1 MNNCPKCHQKLN
13 LPRKDTL
20 SGYDMYEYYCPNCKE
35 LFYEKGSMALWKALS
50 DDKSS
55 DSTFVQES
63 KTVKTKHEKDR
74 IYLDF
79 SLENIDK
86 SDYPFLVLD
95 YLLNLDLKTLKES
108 HIYLFHL
115 DVRMLSFQVDEKR
128 NGIEKLVVY
137 STFSENFETKYWDK
151 INTFEN
157 LKKLEI
163 HLNYPQ
169 QVFLPQK
176 STKHIK
182 IIDVHYNISV
192 YDYDYFDGEEME
204 KNLQTTFTDIQTKL
218 LVHLSYVGVDYSC

>member
-1 MNNCPKCHQKLN
+1 MNNCPKCHQKLE

-20 SGYDMYEYYCPNCKE
+20 SGYDMYEYYCHNCKE
-35 LFYEKGSMALWKALS
+35 FFYEKGSVALWKALS

-55 DSTFVQES
+55 DSTFIQDS
-63 KTVKTKHEKDR
+63 KTVKTKHEKDG

-95 YLLNLDLKTLKES
+95 YLINLDLKSLNVPS
-108 HIYLFHL
+108 FYLFL
-115 DVRMLSFQVDEKR
+115 SDVRIISCHLNER
-128 NGIEKLVVY
+128 NDAIEKLIVY
-137 STFSENFETKYWDK
+137 SMFSENFETKYWDK
-151 INTFEN
+151 IDTFEN

-169 QVFLPQK
+169 KLFLPENNTENIN
-176 STKHIK
+176 SIE
-182 IIDVHYNISV
+182 VHYNISV

-204 KNLQTTFTDIQTKL
+204 KNLKIAFTDIQTKL
-218 LVHLSYVGVDYSC
+218 LVHLSYVGIDYSC